1 MTEAA
6 AELVEILADEG
17 VGHLFMN
24 PGTDTAPIQEA
35 LAAAR
40 SAGTPHP
47 DTILCIH
54 EHVALSAAI
63 GHHLLSGRP
72 QGVLVH
78 VDAGT
83 LNVGGALHNAQRN
96 GTPVVIMAG
105 RSPYT
110 VDRSVPGH
118 RDNSIHWQQEQLDQ
132 PASMRAYTKWVMEVP
147 RGRELGRIVRRAFQ
161 VAESEPTGPCYLM
174 LPREA
179 LIEPAGPAAARLT
192 RPCPPAP
199 DLRGLARLAQLLAD
213 AERPVVVTGRV
224 GRRPESVDV
233 LVRISELLGAPVLDD
248 RDRLNFPGEHPL
260 YAGRDGNRL
269 LADADAVLVV
279 DSEVPWVPAVASPPT
294 DAALLQIDIDPTKPS
309 MPMWDFPMTVSLTA
323 DSAIALPLL
332 EAALCDLA
340 EPRRERWS
348 HRRLEAEA
356 AVADIHAQW
365 RRAARP
371 GGPPADAAEEFL
383 AELDRA
389 LPPDV
394 VVFDEAVTNRAAST
408 RQLHRSPGRYFQA
421 GAPSLGWAIGAAVG
435 ARLARPDLP
444 LVAVCGDGAFN
455 FGVPTAALWTAHR
468 AGAPFVT
475 VILDNRSYH
484 ASKLPVARLYPEG
497 AAVRHGDFPETRL
510 EPALDYVGLAR
521 ACGGEGEVVSRPAEM
536 GPAVERALACTAS
549 GKCVVLD
556 VLLPVP

>member
-6 AELVEILADEG
+6 AQLVEILADEG
-17 VGHLFMN
+17 VTHLFMN

-35 LAAAR
+35 LAGARAA
-40 SAGTPHP
+40 GIPHP
-47 DTILCIH
+47 DSVLCIH

-72 QGVLVH
+72 QAVLVH

-105 RSPYT
+105 RSPYS

-118 RDNSIHWQQEQLDQ
+118 RDIAIHWQQEQLDQ
-132 PASMRAYTKWVMEVP
+132 MAAMRTYAKWTMEVP

-161 VAESEPTGPCYLM
+161 VAESEPTGPCYVM

-179 LIEPAGPAAARLT
+179 LMEPGGAPTVRLT
-192 RPCPPAP
+192 RPHPPAP
-199 DLRGLARLAQLLAD
+199 DPRGLGRLAQLLAD
-213 AERPVVVTGRV
+213 ADRPVIVTGRV
-224 GRRPESVDV
+224 GRAPESVGV

-260 YAGRDGNRL
+260 YAGRDGNSL
-269 LADADAVLVV
+269 LTDADAVLVI
-279 DSEVPWVPAVASPPT
+279 DSEVPWVPALVSPPP
-294 DAALLQIDIDPTKPS
+294 DAVLLQIDIDPGKPS
-309 MPMWDFPMTVSLTA
+309 MPLWDFPMTLSLTA

-332 EAALCDLA
+332 EAALRELA
-340 EPRRERWS
+340 RSRTERWS
-348 HRRLEAEA
+348 RRRLEAEA
-356 AVADIHAQW
+356 AVAGIHAQW
-365 RRAARP
+365 RRAAEP
-371 GGPPADAAEEFL
+371 GGPSAAAAEPFL
-383 AELDRA
+383 AALDRA
-389 LPPDV
+389 LPPELV
-394 VVFDEAVTNRAAST
+394 LLDEAVTNRVACM

-421 GAPSLGWAIGAAVG
+421 GAPSLGWAVGAAVG

-468 AGAPFVT
+468 AAAPFVI
-475 VILDNRSYH
+475 VILNNRSYH
-484 ASKLPVARLYPEG
+484 ASKLPVTRLYPQG
-497 AAVRHGDFPETRL
+497 AAMRNSDFPETQL
-510 EPALDYVGLAR
+510 GPALDYVALAR
-521 ACGGEGEVVSRPAEM
+521 ACGGEGEVVSRPAAM
-536 GPAVERALACTAS
+536 GSALERALACAAS

-556 VLLPVP
+556 VTLPLP

>member
-6 AELVEILADEG
+6 GELVEILADEG

-40 SAGTPHP
+40 AAGTPHP

-72 QGVLVH
+72 QAILVH

-118 RDNSIHWQQEQLDQ
+118 RDNPIHWQQEQLDQ
-132 PASMRAYTKWVMEVP
+132 PASMRAYAKWAMEVP
-147 RGRELGRIVRRAFQ
+147 RGRELGRIVRRAFH
-161 VAESEPTGPCYLM
+161 VAQSEPTGPCYLM

-179 LIEPAGPAAARLT
+179 LMEPAGPAAARLT

-199 DLRGLARLAQLLAD
+199 DPRGLARLAQLLAD
-213 AERPVVVTGRV
+213 AERPVVVTGRL
-224 GRRPESVDV
+224 GRRPESVAV
-233 LVRISELLGAPVLDD
+233 LVRISELLGAPVLED

-269 LADADAVLVV
+269 LAAADAVLVV

-294 DAALLQIDIDPTKPS
+294 DAALLQIDIDPAKPS
-309 MPMWDFPMTVSLTA
+309 MPMWDFPMTVSLTG

-332 EAALCDLA
+332 ETALRDLA
-340 EPRRERWS
+340 EPRRTRWS
-348 HRRLEAEA
+348 RRRLEAEA

-365 RRAARP
+365 RRAAEP
-371 GGPPADAAEEFL
+371 GGPPADAVEAFL

-394 VVFDEAVTNRAAST
+394 VVFDEAVTNRAACI

-497 AAVRHGDFPETRL
+497 AAVRHGDFPETQL

-521 ACGGEGEVVSRPAEM
+521 ACGGEGEVISRPAEM
-536 GPAVERALACTAS
+536 GPALERALACTAS

-556 VLLPVP
+556 VQLPVP